1 MYCDDHTV
9 AVEEGTEEQQQQV
22 AHTCTDETSPT
33 EKKEQTSDESNTQ
46 ISDEHSKLK
55 SLINS
60 TINEKLEQIQV
71 YTQHAMPV
79 YQLVWDVHVQ
89 YADLQATLQTNMQ
102 KQEEELLA
110 RIASLEQTATGDT
123 KQANKKKSK

>member
-33 EKKEQTSDESNTQ
+33 KKKEQTSDESNTQ

-79 YQLVWDVHVQ
+79 YQLV
-89 YADLQATLQTNMQ
+89 
-102 KQEEELLA
+102 
-110 RIASLEQTATGDT
+110 
-123 KQANKKKSK
+123 